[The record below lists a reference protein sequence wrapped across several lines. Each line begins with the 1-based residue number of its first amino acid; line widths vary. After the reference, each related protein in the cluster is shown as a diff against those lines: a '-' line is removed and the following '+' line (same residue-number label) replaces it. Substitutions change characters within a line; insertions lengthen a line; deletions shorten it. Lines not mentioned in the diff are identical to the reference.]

1 MIEDKFAKIKAKLV
15 VEHPY
20 FGSIATF
27 QKTAPNENVRT
38 YQVKDGV
45 FEYNNDY
52 INTLD
57 DDEIGFLL
65 TNSAMHQ
72 AFKYKDRAL
81 GRMDWLWTL
90 SQDYAINGLLLGNGL
105 NAPFEINYDEA
116 FDMMSAEEIYEI
128 LKNDLEKDEK
138 KQKEFQEKFEKLHEN
153 QNESEENEI
162 SQINDELLNKAKL
175 FGDLPL
181 GIELFVPQIFKGKI
195 NWIDE
200 LREVIEHNF
209 KFDYQILPPN
219 KRYLYQG
226 VALPSLSG
234 NILKLVVVIDS
245 SGSIDE
251 RLLGEFLGEIESIM
265 GSYDNYEIE
274 LIVADAKVQQHLT
287 LYPGDSLM
295 TNIKGG
301 GGTNFENS
309 FLYIEESLNEV
320 SLLLY
325 FTDGVGYFPKT
336 QPSYSVIW
344 VTQNSEIVFPFGE
357 RILI

>member
-27 QKTAPNENVRT
+27 QKTTPNEDLRT
-38 YQVKDGV
+38 YQSRDGV
-45 FEYNNDY
+45 FEFNKDY

-57 DDEIGFLL
+57 EGEIAFLL

-72 AFKYKDRAL
+72 AFNYKDRAL
-81 GRMDWLWTL
+81 GRMDWLWSL
-90 SQDYAINGLLLGNGL
+90 SQDYAINGLLINNGL
-105 NAPFEINYDEA
+105 NPPFEINYDEK

-128 LKNDLEKDEK
+128 LKNDLEKDES
-138 KQKEFQEKFEKLHEN
+138 KQKEFQERFEKFHEDES
-153 QNESEENEI
+153 QESEI
-162 SQINDELLNKAKL
+162 ARINDELLNKAKL

-181 GIELFVPQIFKGKI
+181 GIELFVPNIFGGKI

-209 KFDYQILPPN
+209 KFDYQLLPPN

-226 VALPSLSG
+226 VALPSLTG
-234 NILKLVVVIDS
+234 NILRLVIVCDS

-251 RLLGEFLGEIESIM
+251 VLLGEFLGEVESIM
-265 GSYDNYEIE
+265 NSYNNYEIE
-274 LIVADAKVQQHLT
+274 LIVADAKVQEHTT
-287 LYPGDSLM
+287 LYPGDTLFS
-295 TNIKGG
+295 NIKGG

-309 FLYIEESLNEV
+309 FLYVEENLHEV

-325 FTDGVGYFPKT
+325 FTDGVGYFPKVT
-336 QPSYSVIW
+336 PEYSVIW
-344 VTQNSEIVFPFGE
+344 VTPNSEVEFPFGK
-357 RILI
+357 RLLI